1 MMFTAGKNM
10 MFTAGKI
17 LASFAGQGVV
27 MTVLVTLALL
37 DPSSV
42 CDTCKDYTTRSER
55 LSNCEL
61 HNYFFDDVTGDCN
74 NSLDLNFQTNSISQS
89 ILRLYQIY

>member
-1 MMFTAGKNM
+1 M

-27 MTVLVTLALL
+27 MTVLLTLALL

-42 CDTCKDYTTRSER
+42 CDTCKDYTTRSEC

-61 HNYFFDDVTGDCN
+61 HNYFFDHVTGDCVTT
-74 NSLDLNFQTNSISQS
+74 LLI
-89 ILRLYQIY
+89 